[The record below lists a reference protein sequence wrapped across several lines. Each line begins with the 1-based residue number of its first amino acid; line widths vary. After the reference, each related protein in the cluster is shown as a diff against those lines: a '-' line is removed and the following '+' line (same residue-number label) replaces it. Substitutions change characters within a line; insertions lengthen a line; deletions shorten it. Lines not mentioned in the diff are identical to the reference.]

1 MATIWDVAARAGVSK
16 STVSLVLNKS
26 PLVKDETRERV
37 EQAIRELNYVP
48 NNNARGL
55 VKRESKCF
63 GVIIPRSDLHS
74 AQNIYDFGYHTSLY
88 AFNVM
93 NGISSGL
100 MNSDY
105 GLLIEHFFDD
115 GSGELPS
122 LVRNN
127 RVDGVFLIGNLMQSQ
142 MVDEIVKRGIPVVVI
157 GHHYPQVDCVT
168 TDVPQGIYLGVRHLL
183 EKGYRNICYL
193 NSPVRYGSSL
203 SRLDGLRGAF
213 EEFGLCVTEENH
225 IYCQHN
231 TGEGGYLAAK
241 LLWERDMC
249 PDALATAN
257 EQIALGVM
265 RFLYEK
271 GIRIPD
277 DISIVTYEASVLG
290 GYASPALT
298 TVNVEKER
306 MGKIATEMM
315 LRRLSDPDWEL
326 QYERLQP
333 KLVLRES
340 VGEVQR

>member
-122 LVRNN
+122 LARNN

-241 LLWERDMC
+241 LLWELAFHQFL
-249 PDALATAN
+249 ALIFSASDLNTGQRIKAILKSMASIYMTIFLAVVLLKFYLMSSSFIN
-257 EQIALGVM
+257 SQNSLPTLVRAFILLFLAL
-265 RFLYEK
+265 
-271 GIRIPD
+271 
-277 DISIVTYEASVLG
+277 
-290 GYASPALT
+290 
-298 TVNVEKER
+298 
-306 MGKIATEMM
+306 
-315 LRRLSDPDWEL
+315 
-326 QYERLQP
+326 
-333 KLVLRES
+333 
-340 VGEVQR
+340 